1 MKILPTTNSIK
12 QLYWYYTIHVLSVK
26 IKHLSGQFTLL
37 RCNDSD
43 KDFYKTAVKK
53 QLSDK

>member
-12 QLYWYYTIHVLSVK
+12 QLYWYYAIHVLSVK

-37 RCNDSD
+37 CCNDLD